1 MIVFTCRL
9 ARTLPGQTCYIG
21 SVSHEL
27 DKETPSPGYWYLN
40 LSSVSS
46 CSGELEEYEVNYY
59 DSSNSIGFYHV
70 HVAMWEP
77 GESNTSYTMVS
88 NMAGSIIFIEG
99 KKIANGIHMPALK
112 INGYV

>member
-1 MIVFTCRL
+1 MITFTCSVAL
-9 ARTLPGQTCYIG
+9 TLPGQTCYIG
-21 SVSHEL
+21 SMSQEL
-27 DKETPSPGYWYLN
+27 SNAMPSPGYWYLN

-59 DSSNSIGFYHV
+59 YSSNFDGTYYV

-88 NMAGSIIFIEG
+88 NMAGSIIV
-99 KKIANGIHMPALK
+99 
-112 INGYV
+112 Y